1 MSDLAMSAPP
11 TSTQHRER
19 RKARPFITLI
29 ALALS
34 IVVLTPVLWIFALSL
49 KTSRETLRPGL
60 IPTNPQPGNYPEAFT
75 RYGLGQM
82 FLNSGF
88 VTVGSVIITVVVA
101 MSAAYAFT
109 KIPFRGSEALFSL
122 LLMGV
127 VIPPSALV
135 VPLLIEMRYL
145 GLYDTRTGLM
155 LAYVAF
161 GLPIATLVFRGFFAS
176 IPHEIIE
183 AARLDGCSEW
193 QILWRILAPIA
204 KGAIATVVILLFLAN
219 WNEFILALVLLRDP
233 SSFTL
238 TLGIN
243 AQLGQYT
250 SDYHLIAAASI
261 IAAVPVF
268 ATYLALQNQFERGVA
283 EGALKS

>member
-1 MSDLAMSAPP
+1 MSEVAAIATPPRGTAMPLA
-11 TSTQHRER
+11 
-19 RKARPFITLI
+19 TL
-29 ALALS
+29 ASLALS
-34 IVVLTPVLWIFALSL
+34 IVVLTPILWIFALSL

-60 IPTNPQPGNYPEAFT
+60 LPLNPQPGNYLEAFT
-75 RYGLGQM
+75 RYGLGQL
-82 FLNSGF
+82 FLNSAL
-88 VTVGSVIITVVVA
+88 VTIGSVVITVVA
-101 MSAAYAFT
+101 GMSAAYAFT
-109 KIPFRGSEALFSL
+109 KIPFKGSEMLFSL

-145 GLYDTRTGLM
+145 GLYDTSAGLM

-161 GLPIATLVFRGFFAS
+161 GLPIATLVFRGFFAT

-193 QILWRILAPIA
+193 QILWRILAPMA
-204 KGAIATVVILLFLAN
+204 KGAIATVTILLFLAN
-219 WNEFILALVLLRDP
+219 WNEFILALVLLRDAT
-233 SSFTL
+233 SFTL

-261 IAAVPVF
+261 IASLPVF
-268 ATYLALQNQFERGVA
+268 AIYLALQSQFERGVA

>member
-1 MSDLAMSAPP
+1 MPNNAVTIRPGRRAGRPLA
-11 TSTQHRER
+11 T
-19 RKARPFITLI
+19 I
-29 ALALS
+29 ASLGLS
-34 IVVLTPVLWIFALSL
+34 IVVLTPVLWVFALSL

-60 IPTNPQPGNYPEAFT
+60 LPMDPQPGNYIEAFN
-75 RYGLGQM
+75 RYGLGQL
-82 FLNSGF
+82 FLNSGI
-88 VTVGSVIITVVVA
+88 VTVGSVILTVGAA

-109 KIPFRGSEALFSL
+109 KIPFKGSEALFTL

-145 GLYDTRTGLM
+145 GLYNTRVGLT

-161 GLPIATLVFRGFFAS
+161 GLPIATLVFRGFFAT

-193 QILWRILAPIA
+193 QILWRILAPMA
-204 KGAIATVVILLFLAN
+204 KGAIATVTILLFLAN

-233 SSFTL
+233 DSFTL

-250 SDYHLIAAASI
+250 SDYHLIAAASM
-261 IAAVPVF
+261 IASLPVF
-268 ATYLALQNQFERGVA
+268 AIYLALQGQFERGVA

>member
-1 MSDLAMSAPP
+1 MSDAGTIRILPGYGGLRPLA
-11 TSTQHRER
+11 T
-19 RKARPFITLI
+19 I
-29 ALALS
+29 ASLALS
-34 IVVLTPVLWIFALSL
+34 ILVLTPVLWILALSL
-49 KTSRETLRPGL
+49 KTSRETLRPGFL
-60 IPTNPQPGNYPEAFT
+60 PANPQPGNYLEAFN
-75 RYGLGQM
+75 RYGLGQL

-88 VTVGSVIITVVVA
+88 VTIGSVVITVVTA

-109 KIPFRGSEALFSL
+109 KIPFKGSEALFSL

-145 GLYDTRTGLM
+145 GLYDTRAGLT
-155 LAYVAF
+155 LVYVAF
-161 GLPIATLVFRGFFAS
+161 GLPIATLVFRGFFAT

-193 QILWRILAPIA
+193 QILWRILAPMA
-204 KGAIATVVILLFLAN
+204 KGAIATVTILLFLAN
-219 WNEFILALVLLRDP
+219 WNEFILALVLLRDAT
-233 SSFTL
+233 SFTL

-261 IAAVPVF
+261 IASVPVF
-268 ATYLALQNQFERGVA
+268 VIYLALQKQFERGVA
-283 EGALKS
+283 EGALKA